1 MENLRNRLRSEIAG
15 HPFTTL
21 AITFAAGWLA
31 GMLLT
36 ARVVRLV
43 SGG

>member
-21 AITFAAGWLA
+21 AITFVVGWLA
-31 GMLLT
+31 GMILT
-36 ARVVRLV
+36 ARIVRLV
-43 SGG
+43 AGG